1 MDNFDLNINNYSVSE
16 LEELLTLCKQYN
28 PEDIRYK
35 KDNICM
41 KIVNDDKISF
51 DMKSKLENFLEKAS
65 VLLKSVKN
73 KNGGGGG
80 GGGGNGGGG
89 GGGGGNGGG
98 GRNGDDGG
106 NGGNGYGFS
115 GNTSVDK
122 FQDLKMAMMKG
133 TNNLIIEDPTSA
145 HNIEVNRTFTPG
157 QNVDSYGTARGVIN
171 PLLTNTILK
180 AVNIDS
186 RFRENYYSTKSTSF
200 NITLPFRLEK
210 VIGYRI
216 AGITLPLTYY
226 NISQAYGNN
235 IIQINVLNRSVLGQV
250 DVSYNLILPDG
261 CYNTSQNISIYSSCL
276 EQVVNNILTN
286 DPNSPN
292 NNTTLCP
299 NLNLKYTIDRTSG
312 RSIFAQDA
320 TNASTIPYNFEIVT
334 SVGYSLQT
342 DAIEE
347 DYYRIL
353 MLRLGWVFGFR
364 VAKYSSSNQLAAPP
378 TTFGSIVSEGI
389 CFTKFPLYGFL
400 AIDDFNKNSNDYY
413 MTVFANSISVPNIIG
428 KVNFTQFTE
437 SVGDFQAAQGES
449 TTTAINRE
457 KRYFGPVNIQKLKI
471 TLYDDLGR
479 VLDLNN
485 MDWSLELA
493 FECVYNM

>member
-16 LEELLTLCKQYN
+16 LEELLTLGKQYN

-41 KIVNDDKISF
+41 KIVNDDTISF
-51 DMKSKLENFLEKAS
+51 DMKSKLENFFEKAS

-80 GGGGNGGGG
+80 GGIADIDGTNGSAFGGIV
-89 GGGGGNGGG
+89 
-98 GRNGDDGG
+98 
-106 NGGNGYGFS
+106 
-115 GNTSVDK
+115 SVDK
-122 FQDLKMAMMKG
+122 FQDLKMSMMKG
-133 TNNLIIEDPTSA
+133 TNNLIIQDPTSA
-145 HNIEVNRTFTPG
+145 HNIEVNRILTPG
-157 QNVDSYGTARGVIN
+157 QNVDSYGTSRGVIN

-186 RFRENYYSTKSTSF
+186 RFRENYYSTKST
-200 NITLPFRLEK
+200 NYTITLPFRLEK
-210 VIGYRI
+210 VIAYRI

-235 IIQINVLNRSVLGQV
+235 IIQINILSRSVLGQV

-276 EQVVNNILTN
+276 EQVINNILTN

-292 NNTTLCP
+292 NNALCP
-299 NLNLKYTIDRTSG
+299 DLNLKYVIDRTSG

-320 TNASTIPYNFEIVT
+320 ASTTPYNFEIVT

-342 DAIEE
+342 NTVEE
-347 DYYRIL
+347 DYYRVL
-353 MLRLGWVFGFR
+353 MLRLGWVLGFR

-413 MTVFANSISVPNIIG
+413 MTVFSNSISVPNIIG
-428 KVNFTQFTE
+428 KVNFTQFSE
-437 SVGDFQAAQGES
+437 GAGDFQAAQGES
-449 TTTAINRE
+449 TTNAINRE
-457 KRYFGPVNIQKLKI
+457 KRYFGPVNIQKMKI

-479 VLDLNN
+479 ILDLNN